1 MLDHLIRGLLF
12 HYKKN
17 CYFHWLFFGKS
28 IQKHPDSICEKTL
41 EILYRKNLAKL
52 LRISNENKWEQ
63 AKGDKYDERKKTVT
77 KKLRVAPP
85 GFEPAPQLP
94 LAQKLR
100 NLSCKINSLK
110 VFLSAIH
117 AV

>member
-1 MLDHLIRGLLF
+1 MR
-12 HYKKN
+12 
-17 CYFHWLFFGKS
+17 
-28 IQKHPDSICEKTL
+28 E
-41 EILYRKNLAKL
+41 
-52 LRISNENKWEQ
+52 
-63 AKGDKYDERKKTVT
+63 KKTVT

-94 LAQKLR
+94 LAQKLC
-100 NLSCKINSLK
+100 NLSSKINSLK

>member
-1 MLDHLIRGLLF
+1 M
-12 HYKKN
+12 
-17 CYFHWLFFGKS
+17 
-28 IQKHPDSICEKTL
+28 
-41 EILYRKNLAKL
+41 
-52 LRISNENKWEQ
+52 RINGNKP
-63 AKGDKYDERKKTVT
+63 KGTNTMREKKTVT

>member
-63 AKGDKYDERKKTVT
+63 AKGDKYDERKKNRN
-77 KKLRVAPP
+77 KKIASS
-85 GFEPAPQLP
+85 PAG
-94 LAQKLR
+94 
-100 NLSCKINSLK
+100 I
-110 VFLSAIH
+110 
-117 AV
+117 

>member
-1 MLDHLIRGLLF
+1 MT
-12 HYKKN
+12 
-17 CYFHWLFFGKS
+17 
-28 IQKHPDSICEKTL
+28 E
-41 EILYRKNLAKL
+41 
-52 LRISNENKWEQ
+52 
-63 AKGDKYDERKKTVT
+63 KKTVT
-77 KKLRVAPP
+77 KKLQVAPP

-100 NLSCKINSLK
+100 NLFSKIISLK

>member
-1 MLDHLIRGLLF
+1 MR
-12 HYKKN
+12 
-17 CYFHWLFFGKS
+17 
-28 IQKHPDSICEKTL
+28 E
-41 EILYRKNLAKL
+41 
-52 LRISNENKWEQ
+52 
-63 AKGDKYDERKKTVT
+63 KKTVT

-100 NLSCKINSLK
+100 NLFSKIISLK